1 MVILIGG
8 ATYHMTFAATN
19 FTTTSPPRRIS
30 VANANGVASPV
41 TRDILTK
48 EIIGHGTKKGGL
60 YYMKDVS
67 TVHSDVWGLSLI
79 LIGSGVRWFAIF
91 VDNCTRMT
99 WFYLMKHKDE
109 TPQQNDIVE
118 LKQLH
123 ILETA
128 RALLHEMHV
137 PPQYWSDAVSTA
149 VHLLNRLPSKVLNF
163 KTPLQVLGS
172 HVSLPTNLMLHP
184 RATLCTRRVIGA
196 MIPLPDAP
204 MRLSKP
210 LKAFVY
216 VFSSSQIPTGVQEAL
231 FDPKWTQAI
240 KEEVGALLKNNT
252 WTIVPLL
259 EGKKVVGCKWV
270 FSIKHKADGTVERYK
285 ARLVAKGNYEEE
297 ITRLQKELATEFEM
311 KNSGGLKHFLGIE
324 VAKSKQGIFLSQR
337 KYVLDILTE
346 VGMLERKPV
355 DTPIVQNHRLRE
367 YSDQAPTDKGKYQ
380 RLVGKLI
387 YLSHTRPDI
396 AYVVSVVSQF
406 MHNPSEDHMDAIIR
420 ILRYLKSSPRKGLLF
435 SKNGHLR
442 INGYID
448 AD

>member
-1 MVILIGG
+1 MRKYG
-8 ATYHMTFAATN
+8 FKQSN
-19 FTTTSPPRRIS
+19 S
-30 VANANGVASPV
+30 
-41 TRDILTK
+41 
-48 EIIGHGTKKGGL
+48 GH
-60 YYMKDVS
+60 
-67 TVHSDVWGLSLI
+67 
-79 LIGSGVRWFAIF
+79 
-91 VDNCTRMT
+91 
-99 WFYLMKHKDE
+99 
-109 TPQQNDIVE
+109 
-118 LKQLH
+118 
-123 ILETA
+123 
-128 RALLHEMHV
+128 
-137 PPQYWSDAVSTA
+137 
-149 VHLLNRLPSKVLNF
+149 
-163 KTPLQVLGS
+163 
-172 HVSLPTNLMLHP
+172 
-184 RATLCTRRVIGA
+184 TL
-196 MIPLPDAP
+196 
-204 MRLSKP
+204 
-210 LKAFVY
+210 F
-216 VFSSSQIPTGVQEAL
+216 
-231 FDPKWTQAI
+231 
-240 KEEVGALLKNNT
+240 
-252 WTIVPLL
+252 
-259 EGKKVVGCKWV
+259 
-270 FSIKHKADGTVERYK
+270 IKHKVENVTMLIVY
-285 ARLVAKGNYEEE
+285 VDDMIITGNYEEE

-435 SKNGHLR
+435 SKNVHLR